1 MWILRVEVV
10 GRAETIVVRG
20 RCRPEIRTWNDCL
33 GFDVVEQRQPT
44 RRA

>member
-20 RCRPEIRTWNDCL
+20 GCQSEIRTWNDCV
-33 GFDVVEQRQPT
+33 GFDVVEQRQRT